1 MDITENRIPLQRH
14 VHSHVHAVLNIPHK
28 KVRDLRTLQNG
39 LDTPYEAVARKE
51 AELLR
56 SYMGNLDKLPPEL
69 REAHID
75 SLI

>member
-1 MDITENRIPLQRH
+1 MEIAENKVAIEKH
-14 VHSHVHAVLNIPHK
+14 VHSHIHAVLNIPHK

-39 LDTPYEAVARKE
+39 LDVPYETVARKE

-56 SYMGNLDKLPPEL
+56 SYMGNLDKLPHEL
-69 REAHID
+69 RMAHID